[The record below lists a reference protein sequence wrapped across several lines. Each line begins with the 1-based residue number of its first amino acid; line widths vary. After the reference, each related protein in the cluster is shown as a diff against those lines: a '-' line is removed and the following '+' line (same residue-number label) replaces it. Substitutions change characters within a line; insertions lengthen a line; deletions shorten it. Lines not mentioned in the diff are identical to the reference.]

1 MEVDDDIA
9 TNSVYHAAPSNIP
22 SLPLVLLC
30 SLVVVTKCYIW
41 VSCCNR
47 HLLCMCSYFTL
58 SLYSQF
64 VCNVSEAIY
73 ILSVWNFTIVYVLI
87 KVHVTFTIK
96 PVYNSNDGTICSIYG
111 VFHRQALQRSFIAG
125 IRNSGHN
132 RKVAAFN
139 NEHCMYLSK
148 IQTGLYTIDLY
159 LL

>member
-111 VFHRQALQRSFIAG
+111 VFIDRRCRDHSLLG
-125 IRNSGHN
+125 SGT
-132 RKVAAFN
+132 VAIIERWLPLTMNTACISVKFKQG
-139 NEHCMYLSK
+139 S
-148 IQTGLYTIDLY
+148 IQ
-159 LL
+159 